1 MATFPRMRFHI
12 FSGGVAVLA
21 LGMVAMRILEK
32 DAATGYLQGALT
44 LGGGLL
50 ICGFFSLKMKWH
62 GIIGAGV
69 LALMGA
75 ARGISNLPDLALFMG
90 GERERGPAPVLELG
104 ITVVCLVMLVRVL
117 TALYRERIRRTL
129 EE

>member
-1 MATFPRMRFHI
+1 MRIQI
-12 FSGGVAVLA
+12 FFCGVAVIA
-21 LGMVAMRILEK
+21 LGMAAMRILEK
-32 DAATGYLQGALT
+32 DAATGFLQGALT

-75 ARGISNLPDLALFMG
+75 ARGLGNLPDLALFLS
-90 GERERGPAPVLELG
+90 GERERGAAPVMELG
-104 ITVVCLVMLVRVL
+104 ITVVCLVLLVRVL
-117 TALYRERIRRTL
+117 AALYRERIRRMI

>member
-1 MATFPRMRFHI
+1 MRFQI
-12 FSGGVAVLA
+12 FFAGLSVIAMGVAAREMLD
-21 LGMVAMRILEK
+21 K
-32 DAATGYLQGALT
+32 DPAIGFLQGTLT

-75 ARGISNLPDLALFMG
+75 ARGFGNLPDLALFLSG
-90 GERERGPAPVLELG
+90 DRERGPAPVLEIG
-104 ITVVCLVMLVRVL
+104 VTAVCMVLLVRVL
-117 TALYRERIRRTL
+117 VTLYQERIRRMM
-129 EE
+129 ED

>member
-1 MATFPRMRFHI
+1 MRFQI
-12 FSGGVAVLA
+12 FFCGVAVIA
-21 LGMVAMRILEK
+21 LGMAAMRILEK
-32 DAATGYLQGALT
+32 DAATGFLQGALT
-44 LGGGLL
+44 LGGGLI

-75 ARGISNLPDLALFMG
+75 ARGLGNLPDLALFLG
-90 GERERGPAPVLELG
+90 GERERGASPVMELG
-104 ITVVCLVMLVRVL
+104 ITVVCLVLLVRVL
-117 TALYRERIRRTL
+117 AALYRERIRRML

>member
-1 MATFPRMRFHI
+1 MRIQI
-12 FSGGVAVLA
+12 FFCGVAVVA
-21 LGMVAMRILEK
+21 LGMAAMRVLEK
-32 DAATGYLQGALT
+32 DAATGFLQGALT
-44 LGGGLL
+44 LGGGLI

-75 ARGISNLPDLALFMG
+75 ARGLGNLPDLALFLS
-90 GERERGPAPVLELG
+90 GERERGAAPVMELG
-104 ITVVCLVMLVRVL
+104 ITVVCLVLLARVL
-117 TALYRERIRRTL
+117 AALYRERIRRML